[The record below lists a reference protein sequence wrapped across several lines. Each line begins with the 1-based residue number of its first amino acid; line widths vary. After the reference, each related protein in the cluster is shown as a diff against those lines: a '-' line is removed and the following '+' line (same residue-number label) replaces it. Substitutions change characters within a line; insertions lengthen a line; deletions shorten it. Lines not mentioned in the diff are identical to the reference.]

1 MAGLIPLASA
11 GTVQA
16 EFHHGSLSMTL
27 SCLCGHV
34 HIAVEKRPEYI
45 NECNCTLCSKTGA
58 RWGYFH
64 PSEVSIDG
72 STRGYCRADK
82 DDPNAEVH
90 FCAECGS
97 TTHFVLTKGA
107 ISKFG
112 NTLMG
117 VNMWLANERD
127 LRGVEVRYPDGQ
139 AWSGAGGFG
148 YVREP
153 RVIG

>member
-1 MAGLIPLASA
+1 
-11 GTVQA
+11 
-16 EFHHGSLSMTL
+16 MTF
-27 SCLCGHV
+27 SCLCGQVHV
-34 HIAVEKRPEYI
+34 TVEPPAYI
-45 NECNCTLCSKTGA
+45 NECNCTLCSKSGA

-64 PSEVSIDG
+64 PSDVAVDG
-72 STRGYCRADK
+72 STKGYCRADK

-107 ISKFG
+107 VAKFG

-117 VNMWLANERD
+117 VNMWLADERD

-139 AWSGAGGFG
+139 AWSGAGDFS

-153 RVIG
+153 RIIG